1 MSDNRPPQQC
11 LVEKAASDLETV
23 AEKAHEAFIEA
34 FREMLDD
41 PGSFYDFTTEVA
53 MSQAF
58 RRLLPRELDKAA
70 KRWEILLNTFSALEE
85 EAFEVNS
92 GE

>member
-1 MSDNRPPQQC
+1 MSDNRPPEQC
-11 LVEKAASDLETV
+11 LVEKAASDLETL
-23 AEKAHEAFIEA
+23 AEEAHEAFIEA

-41 PGSFYDFTTEVA
+41 PGSFYDFTTEIA

-58 RRLLPRELDKAA
+58 RRLLPPDLQKAA